1 MENQEKKKNR
11 TSSSAVTRYKKKT
24 YTRIVFELRKEKA
37 EEYKEK
43 CRKAG
48 IPYSLPLHNAVEQF
62 LNENE

>member
-1 MENQEKKKNR
+1 MENQEKKKTNAN
-11 TSSSAVTRYKKKT
+11 TNAVTRYKKKT
-24 YTRIVFELRKEKA
+24 YTRIAFDVRKEKA

>member
-48 IPYSLPLHNAVEQF
+48 IPYTLPLHNAVERF
-62 LNENE
+62 LNENK

>member
-1 MENQEKKKNR
+1 MENQEKKKTH
-11 TSSSAVTRYKKKT
+11 TSTAVKARYKKKT
-24 YTRIVFELRKEKA
+24 YTRIAFDVRKEKA

>member
-62 LNENE
+62 LNENG

>member
-24 YTRIVFELRKEKA
+24 YPRIVFELRKEKA

-62 LNENE
+62 LNENG